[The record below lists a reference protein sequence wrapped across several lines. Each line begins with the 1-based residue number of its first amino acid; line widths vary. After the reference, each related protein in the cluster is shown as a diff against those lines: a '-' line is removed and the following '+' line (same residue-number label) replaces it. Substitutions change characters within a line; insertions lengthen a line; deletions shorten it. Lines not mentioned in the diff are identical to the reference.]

1 MARAM
6 SHVMRG
12 EHYKVDLIN
21 MSYGEHAHWSN
32 SGRIGDLMSEVIV
45 YNIYS
50 LLVFS
55 VKQNQLGFFSYF
67 LDTVSTGLFLNFDL
81 QMSRL
86 DIIEYLTRLLPFQIC
101 TVSCMV
107 VVMFFRLQ
115 IVRLFLISCFKVSLK
130 KYLVAS
136 VDFIFHFAPFPGMP
150 SHSRR
155 FEFSPCPILT
165 FIQCCGSMT
174 IWCGSGSA
182 DPCL

>member
-115 IVRLFLISCFKVSLK
+115 IVRLFLISCFKVS
-130 KYLVAS
+130 
-136 VDFIFHFAPFPGMP
+136 
-150 SHSRR
+150 
-155 FEFSPCPILT
+155 
-165 FIQCCGSMT
+165 
-174 IWCGSGSA
+174 
-182 DPCL
+182 